1 MSRDIRSFFGPAI
14 PKAAAAAPPK
24 AEKRKSAAVAS
35 QSADGAPTPNSP
47 PSKRPKRTPVKQPP
61 VEEVELDDDEEL
73 FDLPRSSTSAKKRS
87 NRKRVLLSDDEDE
100 IQIDEVEPPKAAV
113 AAAKPNARRRAQI
126 QSDSSDDEAE
136 NERQVIAHFSSG
148 PEDDEEED
156 EAVEAAPKKRGRKPK
171 EKGLQN
177 ISNFAKKLDPK
188 KAAVGEERKPPAQ
201 KAQSKRVD
209 SAAFFSAF
217 GSMGAAKPKPKKPPA
232 PVKPVKTEGEVPE
245 KRKKSEEPEES
256 AGASSREPLVVEEPA
271 VLKMEETRE
280 TRVVKAEVKA
290 EVEEVVVKKEV
301 VKEHVIKQKS
311 PKQPSVAQEKKP
323 EARKEPAAP
332 QLPALNLRQSH
343 SKLEQWVDKYRPM
356 DLKTLIGQQ
365 GDQAPAR
372 KLLRWLQAWPQHNL
386 GPASAMKKQKPANA
400 RADDGSAFKAA
411 LISGPPGI
419 GKTTAAR
426 LICDELALESIE
438 MNASDTRNKKLLEQK
453 IGEMLHSQKIGDFFR
468 APSAKPTVVAKGG
481 RKITSVLIM
490 DEVDG
495 MSGNQDRSGIT
506 ELIAMIKTAEIP
518 IICICNDRQSQKIRS
533 LANHC
538 FDLRFQ
544 RPTVQQIA
552 ARMMTILMREGV
564 RVPKEDV
571 ERVIQAANQD
581 LRQSIYSLQLLAA
594 GQDKQGGV
602 MTKDVALN
610 TFEAARR
617 LLSGE
622 TNLEQKRELFFT
634 DYALMP
640 LFVQEMYLNI
650 RSPTI
655 NKRAQLRAQARAAE
669 SLALGDVVCHQVRS
683 CQNWTL
689 LPLQGMLGCALPPAY
704 LKGGHLTAQ
713 LTFPQW
719 LGKFSNERK
728 RQRLLLEFATHA
740 GNKMSGPLHAIAA
753 DYIPLLRQRII
764 RPLLG
769 NAPDIEE
776 TLAVYHEYELLRD
789 DFETINELGA
799 CTNGEDLWK
808 KVESKTKSAL
818 TRALN
823 KDTFR
828 LSYAT
833 DADVQ
838 VVARTVGN
846 KRTAAKSAQ
855 QKLRKLVEDD
865 DDEEAVEDEAAEDG
879 EAEAM
884 AEILNA

>member
-1 MSRDIRSFFGPAI
+1 MYPKVSLRTMSRDIRSFFGPAV

-35 QSADGAPTPNSP
+35 QSADGAHKPNSP

-61 VEEVELDDDEEL
+61 VAE
-73 FDLPRSSTSAKKRS
+73 
-87 NRKRVLLSDDEDE
+87 
-100 IQIDEVEPPKAAV
+100 
-113 AAAKPNARRRAQI
+113 

-148 PEDDEEED
+148 PEDEEDEE

-177 ISNFAKKLDPK
+177 ISNFAKKIDPK
-188 KAAVGEERKPPAQ
+188 KAVAVEERKPPA
-201 KAQSKRVD
+201 KESQSKRVD

-217 GSMGAAKPKPKKPPA
+217 GSMGAAKPKPKESPA
-232 PVKPVKTEGEVPE
+232 PTKPVKKEMEVPE
-245 KRKKSEEPEES
+245 KRKKSEESEES
-256 AGASSREPLVVEEPA
+256 AGASSREPVISVQAEEA
-271 VLKMEETRE
+271 AIVKVEETRE
-280 TRVVKAEVKA
+280 TRVVVEESAAKAEIKA
-290 EVEEVVVKKEV
+290 EVEEVVVEKKEV
-301 VKEHVIKQKS
+301 VKEQVVKQKS
-311 PKQPSVAQEKKP
+311 PKQPLAVAAKKP
-323 EARKEPAAP
+323 EVRNEPAAP
-332 QLPALNLRQSH
+332 QLPALNLRQPH

-372 KLLRWLQAWPQHNL
+372 KLLRWLQAWPRHNL
-386 GPASAMKKQKPANA
+386 GPASVMKKQKPANA

-426 LICDELALESIE
+426 LICDELGLESIE
-438 MNASDTRNKKLLEQK
+438 TNASDTRNKKLLEQK
-453 IGEMLHSQKIGDFFR
+453 VSEMLHSQKIGDFFR
-468 APSAKPTVVAKGG
+468 APSAKPTAVVAKGG

-544 RPTVQQIA
+544 RPTVQQIV

-564 RVPKEDV
+564 RVPKEEV

-617 LLSGE
+617 LLSSE

-634 DYALMP
+634 DYGLMP

-655 NKRAQLRAQARAAE
+655 NKKTQLRAQARAAE

-683 CQNWTL
+683 GQNWAL

-799 CTNGEDLWK
+799 WTNGEDLWK